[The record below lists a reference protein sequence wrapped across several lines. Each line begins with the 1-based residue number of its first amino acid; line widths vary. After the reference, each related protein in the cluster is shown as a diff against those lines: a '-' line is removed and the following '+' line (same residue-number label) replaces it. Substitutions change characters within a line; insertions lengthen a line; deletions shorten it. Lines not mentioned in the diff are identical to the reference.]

1 MKLKH
6 LRSAIAVTAVS
17 GLVAFGLVAPASAQT
32 TVTANNDTAS
42 VVEDGSVTINV
53 LGNDLPASGLTLQSV
68 TDPDKGTATIVAG
81 QVLYTP
87 NADFNGTDTFAYTVS
102 DGTSTVGAA
111 VTVTVLPVNDA
122 PVAKAD
128 SAKTTV
134 GTAKTLDVLANDED
148 VDGDALVVV
157 LQSQPA
163 HGTASLDAS
172 TQQVTYTPVAGYV
185 GDDSFTYYA
194 SDGTAN
200 SATVTV
206 SLVVKAADTGDH
218 SKNAKVLAIC
228 AASTD
233 DARITSLCGIYTSMD
248 MPPWALAKLGH
259 VIVKLDASKPA
270 PETDAVLA
278 VCAAED
284 GDNIEWLCDLY
295 EAGDMPP
302 GIKALV
308 GQRILLLSQ
317 DDGSQDVDIDDD
329 DDRKGHKQW
338 KPGFGWGHLHHGDR
352 DRGDKD
358 KDDSSNAQ
366 SISFGDDDDDR
377 HGHDDRD
384 NDRRKPGRKGGHGW
398 GHRR

>member
-6 LRSAIAVTAVS
+6 LRSAIAVTAIS
-17 GLVAFGLVAPASAQT
+17 GLVAFGLAAPVSAQA
-32 TVTANNDTAS
+32 TVTANSDTAS

-53 LGNDLPASGLTLQSV
+53 LSNDMPASGLTLQSV
-68 TDPDKGTATIVAG
+68 TDPEKGTAVIAAG

-87 NADFNGTDTFAYTVS
+87 EADFNGTDTFAYTVS

-134 GTAKTLDVLANDED
+134 DTAKILNVLGNDKD
-148 VDGDALVVV
+148 VDGDTLVVV
-157 LQSQPA
+157 LQSQPS

-172 TQQVTYTPVAGYV
+172 TQKVTYTPAAGYL
-185 GDDSFTYYA
+185 GDDTFTYYA
-194 SDGTAN
+194 SDGVAN

-206 SLVVKAADTGDH
+206 SVTVKAADSDSDAG
-218 SKNAKVLAIC
+218 NAKVLAVC
-228 AASTD
+228 SANTT
-233 DARITSLCGIYTSMD
+233 DARISSLCGIYLDMD

-259 VIVKLDASKPA
+259 VIVKLDASNPA
-270 PETDAVLA
+270 PETDAVLT

-284 GDNIEWLCDLY
+284 DDDIEWLCDLY
-295 EAGDMPP
+295 RAGNMPP

-308 GQRILLLSQ
+308 GQRIILLSQ
-317 DDGSQDVDIDDD
+317 DDGSQEVDVDDD
-329 DDRKGHKQW
+329 DDKKGHKQW
-338 KPGFGWGHLHHGDR
+338 KPGFGWGHLHHD
-352 DRGDKD
+352 DDKS
-358 KDDSSNAQ
+358 SSNAL
-366 SISFGDDDDDR
+366 SVSFDDDDEDR

-384 NDRRKPGRKGGHGW
+384 NDRRKSGRTGGHGW
-398 GHRR
+398 GHKR